1 MLCCKFS
8 CLSRI
13 LQTNSFLSIFTE
25 IKLMSKNSKT
35 AKENREKKMDA
46 RVHAAILSLRFIYGL
61 ARRTRRKRT
70 TRILMLCLLR
80 MEISSAWENVF
91 TGPM

>member
-1 MLCCKFS
+1 MTLE
-8 CLSRI
+8 LHA
-13 LQTNSFLSIFTE
+13 LLFLSVFTE

-35 AKENREKKMDA
+35 AKENRKKKIDA
-46 RVHAAILSLRFIYGL
+46 QIHAAILSLRFIYGL

-70 TRILMLCLLR
+70 TRILMLFLLR

-91 TGPM
+91 TGPL